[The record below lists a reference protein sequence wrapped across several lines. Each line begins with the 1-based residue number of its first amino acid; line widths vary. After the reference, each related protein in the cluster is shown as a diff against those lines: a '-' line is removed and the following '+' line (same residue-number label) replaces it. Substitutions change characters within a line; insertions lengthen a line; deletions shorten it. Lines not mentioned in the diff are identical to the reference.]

1 MLNTESNNIF
11 QTINI
16 YGIPFQLRYRK
27 SEKYSTIIG
36 LILSLLTFMMVIL
49 IAIMYSLDLIKHTG
63 FNIMLNYNPIK
74 IKTPIDFSKI
84 PFMIG
89 FVNWSRSNQILNSS
103 YLSLTFDR
111 NVHNVYKDKEG
122 IIKIERIS
130 NPIKLENC
138 NPNIH
143 FIGKNYF
150 MNDFQYDKFLC
161 PIQGQN
167 LNFSG
172 RFGDNIIGYDILEIH
187 LNKCENNSD
196 NLFICKSNDEIDEYI
211 KNSYL
216 EIIYLAQSIE
226 HNNYKNPIVNY
237 VRNEIYVLTKKITKR
252 YYHYFSLAE
261 YISDNGLF
269 FESKKHYSFSESDN
283 TRLDFVEEED
293 QEYYSSN
300 ALLEVAF
307 TCSDRKNVYTRTYVK
322 IQDVM
327 KNIGGFIDLIF
338 IVFQFI
344 SSYFSKKIMLLDIIN
359 HIIVEEKFEK
369 TINGI
374 INCNRIMNNNNNN
387 NNKNNTVYKN
397 SEFNILNV
405 SNINDIILPK
415 SQVLSSNLK
424 NNFLEKKKNKENN
437 DNKKN
442 QKEYFHLNFFDF
454 FLPIKILWKFKKY
467 NWLYFYKQMVN
478 QYMSLEVII
487 PIIERL
493 TKINLETKR
502 KSNFFKLN

>member
-1 MLNTESNNIF
+1 MLDVQSNEFF

-16 YGIPFQLRYRK
+16 YGVPFSLRYRK
-27 SEKYSTIIG
+27 SEKYSTLIG
-36 LILSLLTFMMVIL
+36 IILSFVTFIMVIL
-49 IAIMYSLDLIKHTG
+49 ITIMYSLDLIKHTG
-63 FNIMLNYNPIK
+63 FNVMLNYNPIN
-74 IKTPIDFSKI
+74 IKTSIDFSKI

-89 FVNWSRSNQILNSS
+89 FVNWSRSHQILNSS

-111 NVHNVYKDKEG
+111 NVHNVYKDEEG
-122 IIKIERIS
+122 IFHLERIS
-130 NPIKLENC
+130 NPIKLEIC

-143 FIGKNYF
+143 FIGNNDF
-150 MNDFQYDKFLC
+150 MNDFQYNKFLC

-187 LNKCENNSD
+187 LNKCENKSD
-196 NLFICKSNDEIDEYI
+196 NLYICKSNDEIDEYI

-216 EIIYLAQSIE
+216 EIIYLSQTIE
-226 HNNYKNPIVNY
+226 HNNYKNPIVDF
-237 VRNEIYVLTKKITKR
+237 VRNELYVVTKKITKR

-269 FESKKHYSFSESDN
+269 FESKKHYSFSESDH

-300 ALLEVAF
+300 ALLEVSF
-307 TCSDRKNVYTRTYVK
+307 TCSDKKNVYTRTYVK

-327 KNIGGFIDLIF
+327 RNIGGFIDLIC
-338 IVFQFI
+338 IVFRFI
-344 SSYFSKKIMLLDIIN
+344 STYVTKKIMLLDIIN
-359 HIIVEEKFEK
+359 HIIVEDKYKK
-369 TINGI
+369 TIHGK
-374 INCNRIMNNNNNN
+374 INSNSIMSNNNN
-387 NNKNNTVYKN
+387 TVTKN
-397 SEFNILNV
+397 SEFNVLNV
-405 SNINDIILPK
+405 SNTKDIHPHRTQIL
-415 SQVLSSNLK
+415 SVNLK
-424 NNFLEKKKNKENN
+424 NNFLERKNTQENN
-437 DNKKN
+437 DNKK
-442 QKEYFHLNFFDF
+442 KEFFQLNLFDF

-487 PIIERL
+487 PIVERL

>member
-138 NPNIH
+138 NPNI
-143 FIGKNYF
+143 